1 MPGPLDLPPISTGI
15 LASVEQASV
24 SYGVT
29 RDQMTEAAS
38 RAAAA
43 LSRKLLD
50 NQVAGASVVAL
61 AGNGVKGCV
70 ALHAL
75 RILHGFGSKCSA
87 VLVGGEPDMRPE
99 TARAAAVCEALRLP
113 LLQPRSPAV
122 RTAVADA
129 ALVIDGLV
137 GVGLD
142 GAPREPLA
150 GLIRLSNEVRADALS
165 LECPSGL
172 EPDTGEPLQPTL
184 KARATLALGLPCAG
198 LFASLAWQFTGEVWL
213 CDIGYPPE
221 ALEEADLDPAGLFE
235 MNEIVRLRFRLC
247 RS

>member
-1 MPGPLDLPPISTGI
+1 MPGPLDLPPIGTEI
-15 LASVEQASV
+15 LASVERASV

-50 NQVAGASVVAL
+50 NQVAGASVVVL

-87 VLVGGEPDMRPE
+87 VLVGGERDMRPE

-129 ALVIDGLV
+129 ALVVDGLV

-184 KARATLALGLPCAG
+184 KARVTLALGLPCAG
-198 LFASLAWQFTGEVWL
+198 LLASLAWQFTGEVWL

-235 MNEIVRLRFRLC
+235 TNEIVRLR
-247 RS
+247 